1 MPKDTGDVLLE
12 CNREACVDIDSG
24 LGIVPATTAAVHKA
38 TGLGT
43 TVIRILGVE
52 DIVDLAHEADFGVR
66 HLLLV
71 VKDLE
76 EYL

>member
-12 CNREACVDIDSG
+12 CNREASVDIDSR

-43 TVIRILGVE
+43 TVIRILGIE
-52 DIVDLAHEADFGVR
+52 DIIDLTQ
-66 HLLLV
+66 
-71 VKDLE
+71 
-76 EYL
+76 